1 MGLIL
6 ITPNLEV
13 LETYLNNI
21 LMINNDTEI
30 IEDIVFDVE
39 VFEIIE
45 SIL

>member
-1 MGLIL
+1 MGPLF

-30 IEDIVFDVE
+30 IEDSIYDAE
-39 VFEIIE
+39 VFQIIE
-45 SIL
+45 SSL